1 MQASGPLISETSRT
15 LSRINIP
22 VTLSKREP
30 ALRRSL
36 DNYSIMQS
44 TYGRNFPIFQNSFK
58 ELLVDESFV
67 KEKPL
72 YHHRLVEAIGERNL
86 DQSAAE
92 ILKDYYNSDDVNLE
106 RITNSVP

>member
-1 MQASGPLISETSRT
+1 
-15 LSRINIP
+15 
-22 VTLSKREP
+22 
-30 ALRRSL
+30 
-36 DNYSIMQS
+36 MQS